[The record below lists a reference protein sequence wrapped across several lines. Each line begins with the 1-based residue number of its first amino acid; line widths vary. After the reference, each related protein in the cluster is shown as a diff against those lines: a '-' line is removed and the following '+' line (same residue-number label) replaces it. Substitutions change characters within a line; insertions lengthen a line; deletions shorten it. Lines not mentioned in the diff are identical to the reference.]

1 MSTQAQITTAPL
13 PASWSDEEQSTLRAL
28 RARYQQGRD
37 LFSAAELGRLHFYR
51 WLYDTGR
58 LIP

>member
-1 MSTQAQITTAPL
+1 MSTQAQSITAPL
-13 PASWSDEEQSTLRAL
+13 RVSWSDEEQSTLQAL
-28 RARYQQGRD
+28 RARYRQGRD
-37 LFSAAELGRLHFYR
+37 LFSAAELSRLHFYR